1 MSTEQ
6 PADDRTS
13 SGHEPELNKFFRAA
27 ISNRASDLHLKVGQP
42 LKLRLFGKLKN
53 TTGEIMTAERME
65 QLVFEIL
72 TGAQKESLLKHG
84 TVDFAHEIDGE
95 HRFRTNV
102 FRQRGMLSLAAR
114 RVKIGRA
121 HV

>member
-6 PADDRTS
+6 PAGDRKS

-27 ISNRASDLHLKVGQP
+27 INNRASDLHLKVGQP

-65 QLVFEIL
+65 QLAFEIL
-72 TGAQKESLLKHG
+72 SPAQKESFLKHG
-84 TVDFAHEIDGE
+84 TLDFAH
-95 HRFRTNV
+95 
-102 FRQRGMLSLAAR
+102 
-114 RVKIGRA
+114 
-121 HV
+121 